1 MGFPRQEYWSGWS
14 FPSPIF
20 GDRAVLTGEERTVS
34 ATISAWMLSFP
45 HDAIFSIRTIL
56 GACNRTGSWLLPQ
69 LVTESLVMKPRDTF
83 CSQTAQMILCT
94 RELESPYKDNAGQVR
109 ARCAMV
115 PPLRRDWH
123 SGEPGKGVGRGW
135 PLSWV
140 LGMIIDLFTGKGRES
155 ISGKGKLLIMSQRWE
170 WAQRMAE
177 IGGQLWGAICNFKLI
192 NLYRSPQCSDQ
203 CMQGG

>member
-1 MGFPRQEYWSGWS
+1 MIPWTVARQASLSMGFPRLEYWSGWS

-20 GDRAVLTGEERTVS
+20 GDRAILTGEERTVS

-56 GACNRTGSWLLPQ
+56 GACNRTGSWMLPQ

-94 RELESPYKDNAGQVR
+94 RELESPYKDNSGQVR

-115 PPLRRDWH
+115 PRYSETDIQGSPER
-123 SGEPGKGVGRGW
+123 
-135 PLSWV
+135 V
-140 LGMIIDLFTGKGRES
+140 LGE
-155 ISGKGKLLIMSQRWE
+155 
-170 WAQRMAE
+170 
-177 IGGQLWGAICNFKLI
+177 GGL
-192 NLYRSPQCSDQ
+192 
-203 CMQGG
+203 

>member
-1 MGFPRQEYWSGWS
+1 MDYIALQAPLSMGFPRQEYWSRLP
-14 FPSPIF
+14 FPSP
-20 GDRAVLTGEERTVS
+20 GDLPDPRIEPLSPAVVGGFFT
-34 ATISAWMLSFP
+34 
-45 HDAIFSIRTIL
+45 
-56 GACNRTGSWLLPQ
+56 
-69 LVTESLVMKPRDTF
+69 TEP
-83 CSQTAQMILCT
+83 
-94 RELESPYKDNAGQVR
+94 PG
-109 ARCAMV
+109 CAMV

-192 NLYRSPQCSDQ
+192 NLYRSPQCSEQ